1 MKEGDWV
8 ITSRGRYGKILTLNK
23 DKDTAIVKIGT
34 NAIEIALE
42 QLSLSKD
49 GTLFMVTYI
58 VIGEHTETKQS
69 VFVKRDTCLFDIT
82 TSNVDFYTTI
92 KGLLVT
98 KIKKDLR
105 ITKILIA

>member
-8 ITSRGRYGKILTLNK
+8 ITSRCRYGKILTLDKN
-23 DKDTAIVKIGT
+23 KDTAIVKIGT

-58 VIGEHTETKQS
+58 IVGEQVETKQFI
-69 VFVKRDTCLFDIT
+69 FVKRDTCLFDIT
-82 TSNVDFYTTI
+82 NSSVDFYTTI